1 MTSTGLGAHDD
12 ISLTMDF
19 LNPSLELLYNGEH
32 HRLNLRL
39 EYETDGNLLT
49 SDIFKMSEGS
59 GGLKP

>member
-32 HRLNLRL
+32 HRLNLHL

-59 GGLKP
+59 GGVRP